1 MRATRWNHHC
11 LPHTLPLS
19 LFRSLFVS
27 LCELNN
33 IIWLHNNHI
42 GGQLSQRYYKCKTE
56 TSIKNLY
63 CPAELMF
70 PTGTTTYTHTHQ
82 HTHNSTHPVEI
93 PKWPISLPKPDKLC
107 DRQLPNVSKVQSHA
121 PTISDNWPGSPLS
134 RPLSPFPPPFFTVCR
149 KRVRL
154 RNINRDAHELFQRK
168 NEWMFYLR
176 IAYTPRVQERELD
189 WSPLACLAMN

>member
-1 MRATRWNHHC
+1 MRATRWNHHR
-11 LPHTLPLS
+11 LPHTHSLSLS

-27 LCELNN
+27 LCVVNN

-56 TSIKNLY
+56 TGIKNLY

-70 PTGTTTYTHTHQ
+70 PTGSTTHTHTTA
-82 HTHNSTHPVEI
+82 HTHTSAHPVEI

-134 RPLSPFPPPFFTVCR
+134 RPLPHPSPVSVS
-149 KRVRL
+149 K
-154 RNINRDAHELFQRK
+154 K
-168 NEWMFYLR
+168 G
-176 IAYTPRVQERELD
+176 
-189 WSPLACLAMN
+189 